1 MRKLFL
7 LLVGSIFVLKAL
19 SAQCDFAVNE
29 VDPFDSTHLV
39 ALQPISVGYK
49 IPSQYTGDDGN
60 LTMIDQGKVLITYTE
75 NDSISGFFFTL
86 ALVERGYYS
95 TKDGVQIGL
104 LLSDDRVFWLPNFP
118 DQGEFD
124 SNTNMRIYQHTC
136 VLPMDVYYAL
146 TFHKVKMIRVMYPGF
161 KKTLEILPEQQ
172 DDIREAL
179 RCVGEAVGLYPVK
192 P

>member
-1 MRKLFL
+1 MRKLIL
-7 LLVGSIFVLKAL
+7 LLIGSVLSLNVL
-19 SAQCDFAVNE
+19 SAQCDYAVDE
-29 VDPFDSTHLV
+29 IDPFDSTHLV
-39 ALQPISVGYK
+39 ALQPISVGYQ

-60 LTMIDQGKVLITYTE
+60 LTMIDQGKILITHTE

-86 ALVERGYYS
+86 ALVERDYYS

-118 DQGEFD
+118 DKGEFD
-124 SNTNMRIYQHTC
+124 SSTNMRIYQHTC
-136 VLPMDVYYAL
+136 VMPLDIYYAL
-146 TFHKVKMIRVMYPGF
+146 TFHKIKMIRVMYPGF
-161 KKTLEILPEQQ
+161 KKTLEVLPEQQ
-172 DDIREAL
+172 DEIREAF